1 MSHASPESG
10 SHSAFALLAT
20 EVQRQLYRM
29 KWTSLRPIQVDAIR
43 AYLQTDS
50 NLLIT
55 ADTAGGK
62 TEAAFLPVLSS
73 ISVEPTGSIRA
84 LYVGP
89 LKALINDQFS
99 RLEELC
105 TYLEMPVYR
114 WHGDVPVSQK
124 KALVREPGGV
134 LLITPESLESIL
146 INRTSALH
154 RLFAGLRAL
163 VIDEVHAFLENERG
177 LHLASLI
184 SRVRRYRAPQEP
196 PFRVIGLSATVGD
209 VSIAKHYL
217 APGAAD
223 EVKVISDDSAGK
235 EIQFRL
241 HGYFKQS
248 EAFESPDSD
257 AGDAEAEEANP
268 DMVPDTAQDLAQLE
282 AMSTIADDLVEHCR
296 MHSNLIFANA
306 KGDIEI
312 YADLANEKCRKS
324 GLPETFLVHHGSL
337 SKELREDTEEIMKS
351 GRPMTTICSS
361 TLEMGIDIGS
371 VRLIGQIG
379 APWSVASLKQ
389 RMGRSGRKDNEPRRL
404 RVYVISDSAS
414 QERDPVSQLPLDLLQ
429 ATAACE
435 LMLQKWIEPP
445 RPARLDL
452 STLTHQIISTIAEV
466 GAIEAGPLF
475 ERLCRDGPFT
485 GFSTAMFARL
495 LRQLAGQDVL
505 EQGPDGKL
513 ILGLVGEQIRTRYDF
528 YAAFATSAEFSIVDG
543 SRVLGS
549 LPLDTLPK
557 VGENIVFAARRW
569 QVVDID
575 AGRLVLYV
583 KPARRR
589 KRPRFT
595 GTGGDIHAK
604 IREEMRLLLLSP
616 ADPVYLDSIALE
628 SLHAARAAAAEH
640 DLARRH
646 VLPLGRHRSLW
657 LTWAGTTT
665 QRTLL
670 ALLASMG
677 IEATDREIAIE
688 CRLPD
693 ESLRMR
699 LRASVEIDLN
709 PLRLAHHV
717 VPKQFRKFDHLFDDL
732 LLDESIALDRLDCA
746 SALHILRETAAMP
759 AEVERNESVE

>member
-114 WHGDVPVSQK
+114 WHGDVPASQK

-154 RLFAGLRAL
+154 RLFGGLRAL

-184 SRVRRYRAPQEP
+184 LRVRRYRALQEP

-209 VSIAKHYL
+209 VSIARHYL
-217 APGAAD
+217 APGDAD
-223 EVKVISDDSAGK
+223 AVKVISDDSAGK

-241 HGYFKQS
+241 HGYIKQAETESAESDTGDSEGS
-248 EAFESPDSD
+248 EAD
-257 AGDAEAEEANP
+257 GDTDPE
-268 DMVPDTAQDLAQLE
+268 TAQDAAQLA

-312 YADLANEKCRKS
+312 YADLANEKCRRS

-337 SKELREDTEEIMKS
+337 SKELREDTEATMKS
-351 GRPMTTICSS
+351 GHPMTTICSS

-404 RVYVISDSAS
+404 RVYVMSDSPS

-475 ERLCRDGPFT
+475 ERLCRNGPFT
-485 GFSTAMFARL
+485 GFTTPMFARL

-505 EQGPDGKL
+505 EQGPDGNL

-543 SRVLGS
+543 SRVLGT

-557 VGENIVFAARRW
+557 VGEHIVFAARRW

-575 AGRLVLYV
+575 TGRLVLYV

-589 KRPRFT
+589 KRPRFM
-595 GTGGDIHAK
+595 GSGGEIHAK
-604 IREEMRLLLLSP
+604 IREQMRLLLMNPTDL
-616 ADPVYLDSIALE
+616 VYLDSIALE
-628 SLHAARAAAAEH
+628 SLHAARAVASDR

-646 VLPLGRHRSLW
+646 VLPLGKHRSLW

-677 IEATDREIAIE
+677 IEAMDRQIAIE

-693 ESLRMR
+693 ESLRTR
-699 LRASVEIDLN
+699 LRASVEIELN

-717 VPKQFRKFDHLFDDL
+717 VPKQFRKFDHLFDEAI
-732 LLDESIALDRLDCA
+732 LDESIALDRLDCA
-746 SALHILRETAAMP
+746 SALQILRETAAMP
-759 AEVERNESVE
+759 AEL

>member
-29 KWTSLRPIQVDAIR
+29 KWTSLRPIQVDAIH

-114 WHGDVPVSQK
+114 WHGDVPASQK

-184 SRVRRYRAPQEP
+184 SRVRRYRAREEP

-209 VSIAKHYL
+209 VSIARHYL

-223 EVKVISDDSAGK
+223 EIKVISDDSAGK
-235 EIQFRL
+235 AIQFRL
-241 HGYFKQS
+241 HGYLKQ
-248 EAFESPDSD
+248 AKTESAESD
-257 AGDAEAEEANP
+257 AGDPEGSEADGDTDPE
-268 DMVPDTAQDLAQLE
+268 TAQDAAQIA
-282 AMSTIADDLVEHCR
+282 AMSTIAEDLVEHCR

-414 QERDPVSQLPLDLLQ
+414 QDRDLVSQLPLDLLQ

-445 RPARLDL
+445 EPARLDL

-485 GFSTAMFARL
+485 GFSTPMFARL

-543 SRVLGS
+543 SRVLGT

-595 GTGGDIHAK
+595 GSGGDIHAR
-604 IREEMRLLLLSP
+604 IREEMRLLLVSP

-628 SLHAARAAAAEH
+628 SLHAARTVASDR

-646 VLPLGRHRSLW
+646 VLPLEKHRSLW

-677 IEATDREIAIE
+677 IEAMDREIAIE

-693 ESLRMR
+693 ESLRTR
-699 LRASVEIDLN
+699 LRASVEIELN

-717 VPKQFRKFDHLFDDL
+717 VPKQFRKFDHLFDEA
-732 LLDESIALDRLDCA
+732 LLDESIALDRLDCG
-746 SALHILRETAAMP
+746 SALQLLRETAGVP
-759 AEVERNESVE
+759 RES